1 MDQRELVQLIKT
13 INSVNQLKK
22 GEKLDMARDCPEHII
37 HSVCECCYNLCQGY
51 LPLPREK
58 KYRARNALKP
68 IRHEVRE
75 LADSGTLLKRKRQL
89 LSDPQVGN
97 GVFTILASTILPALI
112 SNAAWTL
119 KY

>member
-22 GEKLDMARDCPEHII
+22 GEKLDMAQDCPEHII

-112 SNAAWTL
+112 SAL
-119 KY
+119 IPK